1 MYHNTLNWDFTI
13 QAFFIMSQ
21 SFQDWKNFS
30 PEKIIHK
37 KRDGACL
44 SSAEIQGFIYYH
56 TKELIPD
63 YQMSAL
69 LMAIFFQGLNKAET
83 SDLTDA
89 MYKSGRSLPL
99 FGPNAI
105 DKHSTGGVG
114 DKASFIVAP
123 LAAACGV
130 KVPMIAGRGLG
141 HTGGTV
147 DKIESIEGFKT
158 SFPLDELEEFIKSS
172 GLFLVGQNEEIAP
185 SDKKLYAL
193 RDVTATVASIPLISA
208 SIMSKKIA
216 GGASGF
222 VMDLKIGKGSF
233 LKTLSNA
240 RKLAKSMSDTAKRYE
255 RSMMTLI
262 SDMNHPLGLA
272 VGNSLEIIES
282 IETLKGKGPA
292 DLTRLSLEL
301 TGGMIHLAGLA
312 KSHKKGI
319 QLAKKALENGDG
331 LKKFKELIVSQ
342 GGREEI
348 IDKPSLLPLAKN
360 QSILTS
366 PKSGWIKSINALT
379 IGQLTTR
386 LGGGRKKKEDII
398 DMGVGFLFEKTVGQK
413 IKKGEPLVTIFYNN
427 NQKEILEEIK
437 TLLSKSINF
446 SSKAFKKGPLIL
458 ESKINWS

>member
-1 MYHNTLNWDFTI
+1 
-13 QAFFIMSQ
+13 MSQ
-21 SFQDWKNFS
+21 NFQEWKNFS

-37 KRDGACL
+37 KRDGAPL
-44 SSAEIQGFIYYH
+44 SSEEVQGFIYYH
-56 TKELIPD
+56 TKGLIPD

-69 LMAIFFQGLNKAET
+69 LMAIFFQGLNKGET

-99 FGPNAI
+99 FGPSAI

-185 SDKKLYAL
+185 SDKKIYAL
-193 RDVTATVASIPLISA
+193 RDVTATVESIPLISA

-240 RKLAKSMSDTAKRYE
+240 RKLAKSMSETAKRYE

-282 IETLKGKGPA
+282 IETLKGKGPT

-301 TGGMIHLAGLA
+301 TGGMIYLAGLA

-331 LKKFKELIVSQ
+331 LRKFKELIVSQ
-342 GGREEI
+342 GGLGEI

-360 QSILTS
+360 QSVLTS
-366 PKSGWIKSINALT
+366 PKTGWIKSINALT

-398 DMGVGFLFEKTVGQK
+398 DMGVGFLFQKTVGQK
-413 IKKGEPLVTIFYNN
+413 IKKDEPLVTIFYND

-437 TLLSKSINF
+437 TLLFKSISF